1 MKNNGNENKIE
12 TDFEEGPHMSNGSA
26 DVGFKSVLFNI
37 FPKTISD
44 LIGRDSDAQN
54 SVVWLVISKTLNWS
68 WWITLILIIN
78 DLIRNNGS
86 NSLEIIKTVFGL
98 FIPIITLSLGY
109 VFGKTRGD
117 KSGS

>member
-1 MKNNGNENKIE
+1 MGDSKNQIE
-12 TDFEEGPHMSNGSA
+12 TDLPLGEDNNQKKEGI
-26 DVGFKSVLFNI
+26 KSIIFNL

-68 WWITLILIIN
+68 WGITLILIIN
-78 DLIRNNGS
+78 DLIRHEGQ
-86 NSLEIIKTVFGL
+86 NSIEILKSIFGI

-109 VFGKTRGD
+109 IFGKTRDRTEDG
-117 KSGS
+117 